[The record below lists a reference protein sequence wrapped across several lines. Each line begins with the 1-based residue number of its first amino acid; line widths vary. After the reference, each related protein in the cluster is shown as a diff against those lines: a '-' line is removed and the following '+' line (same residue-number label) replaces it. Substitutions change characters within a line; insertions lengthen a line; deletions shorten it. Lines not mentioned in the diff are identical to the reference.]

1 MSNSAHHHRRT
12 GGLLWLLA
20 AICLISFVAWA
31 PGPGSAH
38 KAAAA
43 PSAFVRIMHASPDI
57 GVADVFLDGQRA
69 LSNFQFGTV
78 TDYLAIP
85 PGPHKV
91 QVALIGKGPNAAVIT
106 QTLSV
111 EPGFAY
117 TVAAIGVQ
125 ATGLSLVVFKED
137 NSLVAGKAKLRFYHL
152 SPEGGPATLSAN
164 GTPLIKNLG
173 YLQASDYTLLTPGR
187 YTFDV
192 DLAEQHVSQQTTLEV
207 AANQI
212 TSIFSIG
219 LALGM
224 PKLELVARQVAGTP
238 GLPDTGSDPGPSA
251 ASPASSVGVPLALPL
266 GLTLLLLV
274 IGSSAAFLLRSRR

>member
-1 MSNSAHHHRRT
+1 MRNCVRCRPKMGS
-12 GGLLWLLA
+12 LLQVFIIL
-20 AICLISFVAWA
+20 CLISLAWA
-31 PGPGSAH
+31 PGLRATP
-38 KAAAA
+38 KAAASPA
-43 PSAFVRIMHASPDI
+43 AFVRIMHASPDI

-91 QVALIGKGPNAAVIT
+91 QVALIGKGPDAAVIS

-137 NSLVAGKAKLRFYHL
+137 NSLVTGKAKLRFYQL

-164 GTPLIKNLG
+164 GTPLIKNLQ
-173 YLQASDYTLLTPGR
+173 YLQASDYTLLAPGR

-192 DLAEQHVSQQTTLEV
+192 DLAQQHVSQQTTLEV

-219 LALGM
+219 LPLGT

-238 GLPDTGSDPGPSA
+238 GLPDTGSDPGTSA
-251 ASPASSVGVPLALPL
+251 TPPVQAGVPLALPL
-266 GLTLLLLV
+266 ILTLLLLL
-274 IGSSAAFLLRSRR
+274 IGGSATLLLRSRR

>member
-1 MSNSAHHHRRT
+1 MRNSAHRYLQP
-12 GGLLWLLA
+12 GSFLPLMFMVFW
-20 AICLISFVAWA
+20 LISLGWM
-31 PGPGSAH
+31 PGPGANA
-38 KAAAA
+38 KAEAA

-57 GVADVFLDGQRA
+57 GVADIFLDGQRA

-91 QVALIGKGPNAAVIT
+91 QVAVIGKGANAAVIT

-117 TVAAIGVQ
+117 TVAAIGLQ

-137 NSLVAGKAKLRFYHL
+137 NSLVTGKAKLRFYHL
-152 SPEGGPATLSAN
+152 SPASGPATLLVN
-164 GTPLIKNLG
+164 GTPLIRDLG
-173 YLQASDYTLLTPGR
+173 YLQASNYTLLTPGR

-192 DLAEQHVSQQTTLEV
+192 DLTQKDISQQVTLEV
-207 AANQI
+207 PANQI

-219 LALGM
+219 LPAGL
-224 PKLELVARQVAGTP
+224 PKLELVTRQVAGTP
-238 GLPDTGSDPGPSA
+238 GLPDTGSDPY
-251 ASPASSVGVPLALPL
+251 ASLSNANEGGVPLALPL
-266 GLTLLLLV
+266 SLTLLLLV
-274 IGSSAAFLLRSRR
+274 VGASSAFVLRSRR

>member
-1 MSNSAHHHRRT
+1 MSNSAHRHLKPGSVR
-12 GGLLWLLA
+12 LLMLMA
-20 AICLISFVAWA
+20 CCLISLGWA
-31 PGPGSAH
+31 PGLGSSQR
-38 KAAAA
+38 AAAS

-57 GVADVFLDGQRA
+57 GVADIFLDGQRA

-91 QVALIGKGPNAAVIT
+91 QVAVIGKGPDAAVIT

-137 NSLVAGKAKLRFYHL
+137 NSLVTGKAKLRFYHL
-152 SPEGGPATLSAN
+152 SPESGPATLLAN
-164 GTPLIKNLG
+164 GTPLIKDLG

-192 DLAEQHVSQQTTLEV
+192 DLTQRNISQQLNLEV
-207 AANQI
+207 PANQI

-219 LALGM
+219 LPAGL

-238 GLPDTGSDPGPSA
+238 GLPDTGSDPS
-251 ASPASSVGVPLALPL
+251 ASPSVAGGVPLGLPL
-266 GLTLLLLV
+266 VLALLLLV
-274 IGSSAAFLLRSRR
+274 IGGSSALVLRSRG

>member
-1 MSNSAHHHRRT
+1 MRNCMRCRPKMGS
-12 GGLLWLLA
+12 LLQLF
-20 AICLISFVAWA
+20 AILCLISLVWA
-31 PGPGSAH
+31 PGLRATP
-38 KAAAA
+38 KAAAS

-91 QVALIGKGPNAAVIT
+91 QVALIGKGPDAAVIT

-137 NSLVAGKAKLRFYHL
+137 NSLAAGKAKLRFYHL
-152 SPEGGPATLSAN
+152 SPEGGPATLTAN
-164 GTPLIKNLG
+164 GAPLIKNLQ
-173 YLQASDYTLLTPGR
+173 YLQASDYTLLAPGR

-192 DLAEQHVSQQTTLEV
+192 DLAQQHISQQTTLEV

-219 LALGM
+219 LPLGT

-238 GLPDTGSDPGPSA
+238 GLPDTGSDPGTSA
-251 ASPASSVGVPLALPL
+251 NPPAQVGVPVALPL
-266 GLTLLLLV
+266 VLTLLLLL
-274 IGSSAAFLLRSRR
+274 IGGSTTLLLRSRR